1 MNAEIKAADGKW
13 DFKFFVIITKYCN
26 VFVSIT
32 KAIEVFVLIMV
43 IMMIL
48 ILFHDR

>member
-1 MNAEIKAADGKW
+1 MNAKIRAADGKW
-13 DFKFFVIITKYCN
+13 DFKFFVIITKFN
-26 VFVSIT
+26 VFVGIT
-32 KAIEVFVLIMV
+32 KAIELFVLIMV

>member
-1 MNAEIKAADGKW
+1 MNAKIRAADGKW
-13 DFKFFVIITKYCN
+13 DFKFLVIITKFN

-32 KAIEVFVLIMV
+32 KAIELFVLIMV
-43 IMMIL
+43 MMIL

>member
-1 MNAEIKAADGKW
+1 MENGISN
-13 DFKFFVIITKYCN
+13 FFVIITKFN

-32 KAIEVFVLIMV
+32 KAIALFVLIMV

-48 ILFHDR
+48 RVFVKV